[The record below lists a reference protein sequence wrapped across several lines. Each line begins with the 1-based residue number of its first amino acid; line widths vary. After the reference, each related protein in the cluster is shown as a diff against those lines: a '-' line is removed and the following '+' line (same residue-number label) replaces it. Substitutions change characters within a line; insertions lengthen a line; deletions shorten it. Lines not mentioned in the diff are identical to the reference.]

1 MCFNLLEAILLGILQ
16 GITEFLPISSSGH
29 LVLAKKLLGV
39 ESPGVTLEIMLHLGT
54 LFAVIWVYRED
65 FGQLL
70 SYRYRSIQQIKLIV
84 LLFLGTL
91 TTGTVGYFLYPFID
105 LAFQSLKMVGIMLFI
120 SGILIWTISRIPSGY
135 KKMKDFSVYDAIWI
149 GLMQGLAV
157 LPGLSRS
164 GATIWGALS
173 RKLNREI
180 AIKYSF
186 MLSAPVILGA
196 TLLELKD
203 MYIIGVD
210 KFAWEVYLT
219 GIVLSFLSGIFAIKI
234 FIKLLVQGKFLY
246 FAYYCW
252 FIGAFIIILSYFHPM
267 K

>member
-1 MCFNLLEAILLGILQ
+1 MSLNFLETILLGILQ

-65 FGQLL
+65 FGQLF
-70 SYRYRSIQQIKLIV
+70 SPRYRNVYQTKLII
-84 LLFLGTL
+84 LLFVGAL
-91 TTGTVGYFLYPFID
+91 TTGTVGYLLYPFID
-105 LAFQSLKMVGIMLFI
+105 IAFQSLKFVGIMLFI
-120 SGILIWTISRIPSGY
+120 SGILIWTISKIPSGY
-135 KKMKDFSVYDAIWI
+135 KGVEEFSIYDTIWI

-157 LPGLSRS
+157 FPGLSRS

-173 RKLNREI
+173 RKLNRET

-210 KFAWEVYLT
+210 KFVWELYLT

-234 FIKLLVQGKFLY
+234 FISLLVKGKFFY

-252 FIGAFIIILSYFHPM
+252 FIGTFIIILSFYLP
-267 K
+267 